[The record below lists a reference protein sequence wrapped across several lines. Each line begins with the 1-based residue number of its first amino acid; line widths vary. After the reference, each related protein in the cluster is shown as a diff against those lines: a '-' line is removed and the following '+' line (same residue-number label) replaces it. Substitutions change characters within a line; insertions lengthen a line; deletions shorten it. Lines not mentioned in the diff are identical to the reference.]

1 LLGNELQSLI
11 RDSDLQITR
20 LQERLDAAEVRAL
33 ELQRQLD
40 QRSSESMEFGG
51 AEVGRSTPARLRFG
65 LRSRPPKFYRIT
77 DRLLK
82 FVAIGSLVLALTGI
96 ATVLVLSVGVSD
108 PPSQTSVVR

>member
-1 LLGNELQSLI
+1 
-11 RDSDLQITR
+11 
-20 LQERLDAAEVRAL
+20 
-33 ELQRQLD
+33 
-40 QRSSESMEFGG
+40 MEFGG

-82 FVAIGSLVLALTGI
+82 FVAIGSLVLALTEI

-108 PPSQTSVVR
+108 PPSQTSIVRKLVVPIFDGKPPCGVLLIDASHNPPDVHFLSTALMQRLEVIAD